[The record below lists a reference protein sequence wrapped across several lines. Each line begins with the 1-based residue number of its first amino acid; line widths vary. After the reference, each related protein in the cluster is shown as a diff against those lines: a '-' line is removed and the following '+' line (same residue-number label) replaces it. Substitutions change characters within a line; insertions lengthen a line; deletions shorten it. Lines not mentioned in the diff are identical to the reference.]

1 MRIRNEVARWNVISR
16 SKRWNAYS
24 TVAITSSAVTTPVAK
39 IVNASL
45 TRTLIGDREGRGP
58 ASPKEPADPSPRR
71 LAHLVAGAAHGQDQL
86 RAHRVALEL
95 RAQPVDMGR
104 HRVL

>member
-24 TVAITSSAVTTPVAK
+24 TVAITSSAVTMPVAK
-39 IVNASL
+39 IVSASL
-45 TRTLIGDREGRGP
+45 TRTLIGDRKGRAPPSRKAP
-58 ASPKEPADPSPRR
+58 AASSPRC
-71 LAHLVAGAAHGQDQL
+71 LAHLVAGAAHGEDQL

-95 RAQPVDMGR
+95 RAQPVDVGR
-104 HRVL
+104 HRVV